1 MPNTADSDGALWGA
15 TSEAPWTAVDITPF
29 RATVTYFV
37 FGSVMLLVSDFLLP
51 SYVSGQLLTELQA
64 VKGFAEVVVTAG
76 FIFVLTKG
84 SRYQLKT
91 ANTRLKRQQEEL
103 DVLHRVLRHNLRNK
117 LNVVT
122 ASTSLLTDRMGDSPD
137 SEFVVD
143 YCERI
148 RTAAEELL
156 ERAETARD
164 IQRVSDSTAT
174 ARFDAVAL
182 FEEVIDTVTG
192 SHGSVRVTTSFPE
205 SAPIEAHVLFRKAA
219 VELVHNAVEH
229 NDGAAPEVSI
239 QALDEPPR
247 GQVVIEIRDNGPG
260 IPQEVMDVVLSGNR
274 DQVRHLNGLGL
285 WFAYWCVDAS
295 GGEMEIET
303 SDGGSCVRLRMPRAK

>member
-1 MPNTADSDGALWGA
+1 MPNTGESDGALWGA

-51 SYVSGQLLTELQA
+51 SYVTGQLLTELQA
-64 VKGFAEVVVTAG
+64 VKGFAEVLVTAG

-91 ANTRLKRQQEEL
+91 VNTRLKRQQEEL

-122 ASTSLLTDRMGDSPD
+122 ASASLLADRVGDSPD
-137 SEFVVD
+137 PEFVAD
-143 YCERI
+143 HCGRI
-148 RTAAEELL
+148 LAAAEELL
-156 ERAETARD
+156 DRTGTARD

-174 ARFDAVAL
+174 ARFDAVEL
-182 FEEVIDTVTG
+182 LEEVVDTVSE
-192 SHGSVRVTTSFPE
+192 SHGSVRVATSFPP

-219 VELVHNAVEH
+219 IELVENAVEH
-229 NDGAAPEVSI
+229 NDGSAPEVSI
-239 QALDEPPR
+239 QAVDEPPL
-247 GQVVIEIRDNGPG
+247 GQVIIEIRDNGPG
-260 IPQEVMDVVLSGNR
+260 IPEEVMDVVLSGNR

-303 SDGGSCVRLRMPRAK
+303 SDSGSCVRLRMPRTE